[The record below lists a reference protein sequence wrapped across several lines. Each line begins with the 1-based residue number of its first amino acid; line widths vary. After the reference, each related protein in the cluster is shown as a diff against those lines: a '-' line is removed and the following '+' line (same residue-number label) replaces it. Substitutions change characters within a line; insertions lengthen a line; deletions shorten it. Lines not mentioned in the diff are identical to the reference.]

1 MERINITAW
10 AQIIG
15 LLIMLGGYAVSFLNN
30 QAQIRTNAQNI
41 EMMRQDLKEM
51 RTNQSKNEAAIAEL
65 QGTVSAALMRR

>member
-1 MERINITAW
+1 MGRINITAW

-15 LLIMLGGYAVSFLNN
+15 LFIMLGGYAVSFLNN

-51 RTNQSKNEAAIAEL
+51 RANQSKNEAAIAGL